1 LAAGVPVLQPR
12 RLRDEGVVEQLRA
25 FQADVFVVMAY
36 GQILSRAVLDVPRVA
51 CLNLHASLL
60 PRHRGA
66 APIQAAIDAGD
77 THTGVDVMYMD
88 EGLDTGDVL
97 LSGRT
102 EILAHETGGMLHDR
116 LGELAPSLLA
126 EALRKLEGG
135 DAPRERQD
143 GSLATYARKLE
154 RDDGL
159 IDWGRGAEAVVRRI
173 RAYEPWPGSYFWMP
187 DGSGRFAKCKVF
199 DAVLGGDVDG
209 ASDAEVVSLEA
220 DAIGVA
226 SVGRLV
232 WLRGVQM
239 EGKRRM
245 TVREYLAGNAVR
257 LGLLLDG
264 RP

>member
-1 LAAGVPVLQPR
+1 
-12 RLRDEGVVEQLRA
+12 
-25 FQADVFVVMAY
+25 
-36 GQILSRAVLDVPRVA
+36 
-51 CLNLHASLL
+51 
-60 PRHRGA
+60 
-66 APIQAAIDAGD
+66 
-77 THTGVDVMYMD
+77 
-88 EGLDTGDVL
+88 
-97 LSGRT
+97 
-102 EILAHETGGMLHDR
+102 
-116 LGELAPSLLA
+116 
-126 EALRKLEGG
+126 
-135 DAPRERQD
+135 
-143 GSLATYARKLE
+143 
-154 RDDGL
+154 
-159 IDWGRGAEAVVRRI
+159 
-173 RAYEPWPGSYFWMP
+173 MP